1 MLTRGLSPRVLS
13 FGDTIFCW
21 LQFVTD
27 SFVTLVLGTL
37 VLFLIFLVQGR
48 NGEKDIETIKIFICI
63 YIINFIYI
71 IIYIKYYISTLHFW
85 KQLKVPKYQVPKYYS
100 CCFLPSSGKS
110 IRLGLMAR
118 HARPDDPSGSAWSEW
133 ANFGAFYYTKIG
145 VKNGGFST
153 FCLQKREKSTNFAIH
168 LKMYCE
174 WRLRLSI
181 ARASSALHSTCT
193 SLATVIERQA
203 RSLREST
210 KTKQTTRALL
220 ALYL

>member
-1 MLTRGLSPRVLS
+1 MSATSASRIFSS
-13 FGDTIFCW
+13 FGDTIFSW

-100 CCFLPSSGKS
+100 CCFCPPAGKS
-110 IRLGLMAR
+110 IRLGLMTR
-118 HARPDDPSGSAWSEW
+118 HARPDDPSGSAWSGWGEFRCILLHE
-133 ANFGAFYYTKIG
+133 NRG
-145 VKNGGFST
+145 
-153 FCLQKREKSTNFAIH
+153 EKWWFFDVLFA
-168 LKMYCE
+168 KVPK
-174 WRLRLSI
+174 S
-181 ARASSALHSTCT
+181 
-193 SLATVIERQA
+193 
-203 RSLREST
+203 
-210 KTKQTTRALL
+210 
-220 ALYL
+220 LYLCNTFEDVMRVNNEE